1 MILDIADS
9 VNGVPASLLRREEPK
24 RRIHHFGVHRARY
37 GQTENHMA
45 QREPRRIVFPTR
57 DELLA
62 AARERVDLPPG
73 KLWLDYQDDVD
84 TLYVRLKEK
93 THPTHSKSNLD
104 EMIVFDYEGEELVGI
119 EIMDITGRL
128 KYANPR

>member
-1 MILDIADS
+1 
-9 VNGVPASLLRREEPK
+9 
-24 RRIHHFGVHRARY
+24 
-37 GQTENHMA
+37 MA

-93 THPTHSKSNLD
+93 THPTHSRSNLD

-119 EIMDITGRL
+119 EIMDITGQL